1 MKDLRKDLEKI
12 LLELLCKWDKG
23 GLAEEEAEDKI
34 LSLFKQQMK
43 EEIKKVKHQFSKNV
57 TAHKKR
63 NIDKGLCWDC
73 NEPKI
78 NGWYCA
84 KHLELH
90 RAKSRESYYKRKEI
104 LNNIESL

>member
-43 EEIKKVKHQFSKNV
+43 GIIGKDEEHNYGSVGEQLDWV
-57 TAHKKR
+57 EGR
-63 NIDKGLCWDC
+63 NQL
-73 NEPKI
+73 
-78 NGWYCA
+78 
-84 KHLELH
+84 
-90 RAKSRESYYKRKEI
+90 RKEI
-104 LNNIESL
+104 LKNIESL

>member
-43 EEIKKVKHQFSKNV
+43 EIVKKGMEYRMVYDIVTGKKKKAYYSEFGTGSIEIENK
-57 TAHKKR
+57 T
-63 NIDKGLCWDC
+63 
-73 NEPKI
+73 
-78 NGWYCA
+78 
-84 KHLELH
+84 
-90 RAKSRESYYKRKEI
+90 REEI
-104 LNNIESL
+104 LKNIEKL